1 MALAPRRHPETASL
15 GEFLHWAAEF
25 RYYAAIGF
33 AQAAIPD
40 LESVSYV
47 QQRDRKIPISF
58 SFFVPNFA
66 IDLTAATTS
75 WRCQPQTVQPSGDRL
90 VNLCFTN
97 ENRGNSRFF
106 RLLEKSKLCVA
117 KRLLGEFAAT
127 SRHMFPIRLL
137 IFPYFVPCF
146 G

>member
-1 MALAPRRHPETASL
+1 MTAKNQIGRVGVRGIQALCYGIGMSTSTVSTARCGPACRVVWEGTGQLYS
-15 GEFLHWAAEF
+15 G
-25 RYYAAIGF
+25 RPY
-33 AQAAIPD
+33 PD
-40 LESVSYV
+40 
-47 QQRDRKIPISF
+47 
-58 SFFVPNFA
+58 FVPNFA
-66 IDLTAATTS
+66 IDLTSATTS

-90 VNLCFTN
+90 VNLCFAN

-127 SRHMFPIRLL
+127 SSHMFPIRLL
-137 IFPYFVPCF
+137 IFPNFVPCF